1 MERFQFTKSAKGL
14 LKSAAMPVFIFS
26 FVVNI
31 LLFASPLYMMQI
43 YDRVLSSR
51 SEFTLVSLSV
61 ILFFVMALSGAIEFV
76 RSRLLSRSGAKFSV
90 DMDDR
95 LFKAVNE
102 VERKSPRAGASQY
115 FRDSDTVRDF
125 VSGNGML
132 AFCDAPLAPL
142 FIIACW
148 IIHPWIGIMALGGG
162 IVLFGLAIASEY
174 STRGAIKKAG
184 QASVSTSVEVSTAL
198 RNSEAIHALGM
209 TKAMQN
215 RWIGARGDLMEH
227 QTKANDRGSALS
239 TFSKFFR
246 QLLQSAVLG
255 LGAYLAI
262 KQEISPGLMIAA
274 SILVGRAL
282 QPVEQAVAN
291 WKGFLAARNSFGRL
305 DDLFSNL
312 AKPNDRPALPDPKGH
327 LTVDKVSITPDG
339 ALMPTLRE
347 ATFEVKPGDVVA
359 IIGPSASGKSTLVR
373 ALTGLWSPSGGSLR
387 MDGYTIDQWE
397 PDVFG
402 SKLGYVPQEVELFS
416 GSVAANIA
424 RLGTFEMDDVI
435 VAATTAGLHE
445 LIQRFPDGY
454 NTIIGPGGLPLSG
467 GQKQRIALARA
478 LFGNPVLLV
487 LDEPNSNLDAAGE
500 MSLMHAIRT
509 AKQNGIG
516 VIFTTHKPTLL
527 QVADRILVLTDGAV
541 HKYGPTNEVLPAI
554 MRPREVSKNANELR
568 ETGNE

>member
-1 MERFQFTKSAKGL
+1 MERFKFTKSAFRL
-14 LKSAAMPVFIFS
+14 LKSAALPIFLFS
-26 FVVNI
+26 FVINI

-61 ILFFVMALSGAIEFV
+61 ILVFVMALSGGIEFI
-76 RSRLLSRSGAKFSV
+76 RSRILARSGAHFSV
-90 DMDDR
+90 EMDER

-102 VERKSPRAGASQY
+102 AERKNPRSGASQY
-115 FRDSDTVRDF
+115 LKDADTVRDF
-125 VSGNGML
+125 IAGNGIL
-132 AFCDAPLAPL
+132 AFCDAPWAPL
-142 FIIACW
+142 FIFACW
-148 IIHPWIGIMALGGG
+148 IIHPLIGVTALLGGL
-162 IVLFGLAIASEY
+162 VLFGLAIASEY
-174 STRGAIKKAG
+174 STRAAIKKAG
-184 QASVSTSVEVSTAL
+184 EASVTTSVEVSTAL

-209 TKAMQN
+209 TGVMQR
-215 RWIGARGDLMEH
+215 RWLGAREGLMEH
-227 QTKANDRGSALS
+227 QTKANDRGGALA

-255 LGAYLAI
+255 LGAWLAI

-291 WKGFLAARNSFGRL
+291 WKGFLAARNSFSRL
-305 DDLFSNL
+305 DELFSGL
-312 AKPNDRPALPDPKGH
+312 ASQDNRPALPEPKGH
-327 LTVDKVSITPDG
+327 LTVDNVSITPTG
-339 ALMPTLRE
+339 ALVPTLRDV
-347 ATFEVKPGDVVA
+347 TFEVKPGEVLA

-373 ALTGLWSPSGGSLR
+373 ALTGLWSPSQGSLR
-387 MDGYTIDQWE
+387 MDGYTLDQWE

-416 GSVAANIA
+416 GSVASNIA
-424 RLGTFEMDDVI
+424 RLGDFEMEDVI
-435 VAATTAGLHE
+435 AAATAAGLHD

-454 NTIIGPGGLPLSG
+454 NTLIGPGGLPLSG

-478 LFGNPVLLV
+478 LYGDPVLLV

-516 VIFTTHKPTLL
+516 VVFTTHKPTLL
-527 QVADRILVLTDGAV
+527 QVADRILILADGVV
-541 HKYGPTNEVLPAI
+541 HKYGPTSEVLPTL
-554 MRPREVSKNANELR
+554 MRPREVNRTATELK
-568 ETGNE
+568 EAGNE